1 MRGVGAPVGGRQ
13 YRPGLL
19 QRAERSG
26 VGEGVQVAAQ
36 KDGFGRLGV
45 AFAHHAVDDG
55 GLIALRCGRRM
66 VEVGGGDHVPRQF
79 DDRQHA
85 RLRTFSPRQGD
96 GEMVEDALAGHA
108 ADAVASAPIG
118 HGSAEAV
125 VPAAHGPGDAF
136 ELENAARAGRATVE
150 FVEADGVGADLPHH
164 FGHERVV
171 VGDVL
176 VEGACVVGHQPY
188 RLRRSGIAAAGQKK
202 RKAEQ
207 RRKHSEFIHGS
218 QGRVSYK
225 VTHFFSPDSLRTALF
240 CRSAVAAGFVCGG
253 KAVPVGR
260 RKKTSEN
267 LEDRR
272 GVSIFVFPII
282 IKWVLAG

>member
-55 GLIALRCGRRM
+55 DLIALRCGRRM

-96 GEMVEDALAGHA
+96 GEMIEDALAGHD

-118 HGSAEAV
+118 HGAAEAV

-202 RKAEQ
+202 HKAEQ

-225 VTHFFSPDSLRTALF
+225 VTHFFRRI
-240 CRSAVAAGFVCGG
+240 RSAPRFFAGLPLRQGLCAAGRPCPSAGER
-253 KAVPVGR
+253 KR
-260 RKKTSEN
+260 RKIWRIDGES
-267 LEDRR
+267 L
-272 GVSIFVFPII
+272 SLSSP
-282 IKWVLAG
+282 L

>member
-55 GLIALRCGRRM
+55 DLIALRCGRRM

-79 DDRQHA
+79 EDRQHA

-96 GEMVEDALAGHA
+96 GEMVEDALAGHD

-118 HGSAEAV
+118 HGAAEAV
-125 VPAAHGPGDAF
+125 VPAAHGSGDAF

-225 VTHFFSPDSLRTALF
+225 VTHFFRRI
-240 CRSAVAAGFVCGG
+240 RSAPRFFAGLPLRQGLCAAGRPCPSAGER
-253 KAVPVGR
+253 KR
-260 RKKTSEN
+260 RKIWRIDGES
-267 LEDRR
+267 L
-272 GVSIFVFPII
+272 SLSSP
-282 IKWVLAG
+282 L

>member
-1 MRGVGAPVGGRQ
+1 
-13 YRPGLL
+13 
-19 QRAERSG
+19 
-26 VGEGVQVAAQ
+26 
-36 KDGFGRLGV
+36 
-45 AFAHHAVDDG
+45 
-55 GLIALRCGRRM
+55 M

-96 GEMVEDALAGHA
+96 GEMVEDALAGHD

-118 HGSAEAV
+118 HGAAEAV

-150 FVEADGVGADLPHH
+150 FVEADGVGTDLPHH

-202 RKAEQ
+202 YEAEQ

-225 VTHFFSPDSLRTALF
+225 VTHFFRRI
-240 CRSAVAAGFVCGG
+240 RSAPRFFAGLPLRQGLCAAGRPCPSAGER
-253 KAVPVGR
+253 KR
-260 RKKTSEN
+260 RKIWRIDGES
-267 LEDRR
+267 L
-272 GVSIFVFPII
+272 SLSSP
-282 IKWVLAG
+282 L